1 MCAHD
6 WGMKQVLG
14 NFNDQSFLDI
24 WFGEEF
30 RNVRSKLL
38 TGNRNLSPCD
48 VCNVKGTRMGKKHAL
63 QWMKITKEKK

>member
-38 TGNRNLSPCD
+38 TGTETYHLVTFVMSKEPEWVKNTL
-48 VCNVKGTRMGKKHAL
+48 CNG
-63 QWMKITKEKK
+63 